1 LSARTVSQVRG
12 SPQESAAVT
21 HGLLV
26 RPADFDTSDVLMC
39 VAAALSCGEPRTR
52 AIASANTNVS
62 MLKNHVILCGLGRV
76 GRRVLDYLQ
85 AANVPVVAINTSLTP
100 AEEAAAGSIRFLRG
114 DFRNRELLDQ
124 AGLADA
130 RGVLILTSDD
140 LANLSTLMLVVHARP
155 DVRVVVRMFN
165 PTLVARLG
173 SFAKNAFALST
184 SALTAPMLALIA
196 HAGGAIAAFRLHD
209 AEAMLITEWTLP
221 EQHPLVGARL
231 RDVKTLAH
239 VDLVAHGTSQRA
251 FFSDLSPEAKLQADD
266 QLIVCG
272 TADVVEQLTGVSIA
286 DPLSKLGWIET
297 PKRLGIMVSRI
308 LAEVDLPVKICTSV
322 LIVVILLSV
331 GLFRFGMRNDT
342 IVDAFYRTISL
353 MATGADMRGQDAD
366 PGSWQKAFISGLRL
380 VGAALTAAFTA
391 ILTNYL
397 VRAHLR
403 GALEV
408 RRIPESGHVIVVGLG
423 NVGFRVVE
431 DLVRLGNRVVA
442 IERDRGNT
450 FIATARRLGV
460 AVITGDALVAEVLK
474 QAHAGGAKSLVVC
487 TDNELTNLEIALLSR
502 ELHPDK
508 RLLVRLTDPQLA
520 SLLRDAANIRLALSI
535 PELAA
540 PAFLA
545 AFLGDDLRTVMLADG
560 QLLAVVDITVRRD
573 DALAG
578 KTVAEWAREYRL
590 LPLCVRVDERRQDRD
605 FDAAP
610 LPAGAELTALITFR
624 NLHSLFQRGERN

>member
-1 LSARTVSQVRG
+1 
-12 SPQESAAVT
+12 
-21 HGLLV
+21 
-26 RPADFDTSDVLMC
+26 
-39 VAAALSCGEPRTR
+39 
-52 AIASANTNVS
+52 

-85 AANVPVVAINTSLTP
+85 AANVPVVAINTSLTS

-155 DVRVVVRMFN
+155 DVRVVARMFN
-165 PTLVARLG
+165 PTLITRLG
-173 SFAKNAFALST
+173 GFAKNTFALST

-209 AEAMLITEWTLP
+209 AETMLITEWTLP
-221 EQHPLVGARL
+221 EHHPLVGARL
-231 RDVKTLAH
+231 RDVKALAH
-239 VDLVAHGTSQRA
+239 VDLVAHGVSQRA
-251 FFSDLSPEAKLQADD
+251 FFSDLALDAKLQAND

-272 TADVVEQLTGVSIA
+272 TTDVVEQLTGVSVA
-286 DPLSKLGWIET
+286 DPLSKHGWIET
-297 PKRLGIMVSRI
+297 PKRLGIVVSRI

-322 LIVVILLSV
+322 LALVILLSV
-331 GLFRFGMRNDT
+331 GLFRYGMRNDT

-442 IERDRGNT
+442 IERDRGNS

-460 AVITGDALVAEVLK
+460 AVITGDALVSEVLK
-474 QAHAGGAKSLVVC
+474 QAHIGGAKSLIVC

-560 QLLAVVDITVRRD
+560 QLLAVVDITVRHD

-578 KTVAEWAREYRL
+578 KSVAAWAREYRL
-590 LPLCVRVDERRQDRD
+590 LPLCVRVNEQRQDRD
-605 FDAAP
+605 FEAAT